1 MEMTSPDYIFTCKG
15 AVMSEIVD
23 LYAREILDSR
33 GNPTLEVEV
42 FLESGAFGR
51 AAVPSGASTGERE
64 ALELRDCDK
73 ARYLGKGVL
82 KAIDNVNNQIAEELI
97 GMDADDQVGIDMK
110 MLELDGTE
118 YKSNLGANAIL
129 GVSLAVAKAAAEE
142 AGMPLYKYIGG
153 AGARELPL
161 PMMNIINGG
170 AHADNNVDIQ
180 EFMIMPAG
188 AKCFAEALRMGAE
201 IFHALKSVLKG
212 KGYNTAVGDEGGFAP
227 DLKSNE
233 EALEVIMEAIV
244 KAGYKPGEDVLL
256 ALDVASSELFKD
268 GKYTLENEAQ
278 KVKTAAEMVDFYEN
292 LVNKYPIISIED
304 GMAEND
310 WDGWKLMTDRL
321 GKRIQIVGD
330 DLFVTNPKIL
340 KEGIQKGIANSILIK
355 LNQIGTLTET
365 LEAIE
370 MAKRAGYTTVISH
383 RSGETEDTTLAD
395 LAVAVN
401 AGQIKTGS
409 LCRTDRVAKYNQLLR
424 IEDELDTCALFSGH
438 DVFYNVKK

>member
-1 MEMTSPDYIFTCKG
+1 
-15 AVMSEIVD
+15 MSEIVD
-23 LYAREILDSR
+23 IYAREILDSR
-33 GNPTLEVEV
+33 GNPTIECEV

-64 ALELRDCDK
+64 ALELRDGDK
-73 ARYLGKGVL
+73 GRYLGKGVL
-82 KAIDNVNNQIAEELI
+82 QAVDNVNNKIADELI
-97 GMDADDQVGIDMK
+97 GMEASDQVGIDQR
-110 MLELDGTE
+110 MLEMDGTE
-118 YKSNLGANAIL
+118 FKSNLGANAIL

-153 AGARELPL
+153 ANARELPL

-180 EFMIMPAG
+180 EFMVMPAG
-188 AKCFAEALRMGAE
+188 ACCFAEALRMGAE
-201 IFHALKSVLKG
+201 IFHALKGVLKS
-212 KGYNTAVGDEGGFAP
+212 KGYNIAVGDEGGFAP
-227 DLKSNE
+227 NLKSNE

-256 ALDVASSELFKD
+256 ALDVASSELFDKEK
-268 GKYTLENEAQ
+268 GIYTLENEAQ
-278 KVKTAAEMVDFYEN
+278 KEKTREEMVQFYEN

-310 WDGWKLMTDRL
+310 WEGWKLMTDRL
-321 GKRIQIVGD
+321 GKKIQIVGD
-330 DLFVTNPKIL
+330 DLFVTNPAIL
-340 KEGIQKGIANSILIK
+340 REGIQKGIANSILIK

-424 IEDELDTCALFSGH
+424 IEDELDTTAEFKGH